1 MEKSS
6 FQFTNPKL
14 KRLDFVVHDHFKKTV
29 NPKMEIRL
37 SAQTQY
43 NENEDGTL
51 SNKASVQITLCVGS
65 KDDTTPFYIE
75 AEETADFRW
84 EEGAFDDA
92 QVQQLLEQNGTALL
106 ISYLRPIIA
115 TITAAS
121 PYPSYNLPYL
131 DLTKMEEQK

>member
-1 MEKSS
+1 M
-6 FQFTNPKL
+6 
-14 KRLDFVVHDHFKKTV
+14 
-29 NPKMEIRL
+29 
-37 SAQTQY
+37 
-43 NENEDGTL
+43 
-51 SNKASVQITLCVGS
+51 GS

-84 EEGAFDDA
+84 EEGAFEDA
-92 QVQQLLEQNGTALL
+92 QVQRLLEQNGTALL